1 MRNVLTFSALAL
13 SAALTV
19 ASAQTTLTPQLTV
32 KVTVQPEVKVTV
44 QPTVQLTVQPTM
56 KVTVQPA
63 VQPTVPAPVVTTE
76 PSLHLPSGL
85 SELLRDGTVI
95 TLMDAQGRA
104 VASVNADGTVKLAD
118 GMVLSSATVVSVTQ
132 GSVTTSYA
140 LAVKVNSSGQ
150 LFVTT
155 TNAEGRTQ
163 VIPLV
168 AAVNRA
174 ADAKADGRKD
184 DKKEDGKKDDKK
196 EDGKKDGKKDDVKK
210 SGDHQDQDDQ
220 DEKDGAKGDA
230 PAGEHGDSGKHGNS
244 DHR

>member
-1 MRNVLTFSALAL
+1 MRNILTFSALAL

-19 ASAQTTLTPQLTV
+19 ASAQTTTLTPQLTV

-44 QPTVQLTVQPTM
+44 QPTV
-56 KVTVQPA
+56 KVT

-76 PSLHLPSGL
+76 PSVYLPSGL

-118 GMVLSSATVVSVTQ
+118 GMVLSSATAVSVTQ

-174 ADAKADGRKD
+174 VDAKADGR
-184 DKKEDGKKDDKK
+184 KDDKK

-230 PAGEHGDSGKHGNS
+230 PAGEHGDTGKHSNS
-244 DHR
+244 DRR

>member
-1 MRNVLTFSALAL
+1 MRNILPFSALAL

-19 ASAQTTLTPQLTV
+19 ASAQTTTLTPQLTV

-44 QPTVQLTVQPTM
+44 QPTV
-56 KVTVQPA
+56 KVT

-76 PSLHLPSGL
+76 PSVYLPSGL

-95 TLMDAQGRA
+95 TLMDAQGRT

-118 GMVLSSATVVSVTQ
+118 GMVLSSATAVSVTQ

-174 ADAKADGRKD
+174 ADAKADGKKD

-196 EDGKKDGKKDDVKK
+196 E
-210 SGDHQDQDDQ
+210 
-220 DEKDGAKGDA
+220 DGAKGDA

>member
-1 MRNVLTFSALAL
+1 MRNVLTLSALAL

-19 ASAQTTLTPQLTV
+19 ASAQTTV
-32 KVTVQPEVKVTV
+32 KITVQPTVKVTV
-44 QPTVQLTVQPTM
+44 QPTVQVTVQPA
-56 KVTVQPA
+56 VQPA
-63 VQPTVPAPVVTTE
+63 VQPTVPAPVVTPA
-76 PSLHLPSGL
+76 PSVHLPSGL

-95 TLMDAQGRA
+95 TLTDAQGHA

-140 LAVKVNSSGQ
+140 LAVRVNSSGQ

-174 ADAKADGRKD
+174 ADAKADGKKD

-196 EDGKKDGKKDDVKK
+196 EDGKKDGKDDGK
-210 SGDHQDQDDQ
+210 
-220 DEKDGAKGDA
+220 KDGAKGDA

>member
-1 MRNVLTFSALAL
+1 MRNVLTLSALAL

-19 ASAQTTLTPQLTV
+19 ASAQTTV
-32 KVTVQPEVKVTV
+32 KITVQPTVKVTV
-44 QPTVQLTVQPTM
+44 QPTV

-63 VQPTVPAPVVTTE
+63 VQPTVPAPVVTPA
-76 PSLHLPSGL
+76 PSVHLPSGL
-85 SELLRDGTVI
+85 AELLRDGTVI
-95 TLMDAQGRA
+95 TLIDAQGHA

-140 LAVKVNSSGQ
+140 LAVRVNSSGQ

-174 ADAKADGRKD
+174 ADAKADG
-184 DKKEDGKKDDKK
+184 KKDDKK
-196 EDGKKDGKKDDVKK
+196 EDGKKDGKDDGKKDD
-210 SGDHQDQDDQ
+210 
-220 DEKDGAKGDA
+220 KDSDKGDA

>member
-174 ADAKADGRKD
+174 ADAKADGKKD

-196 EDGKKDGKKDDVKK
+196 EDGKKDGKDDGKKDGKDDGK
-210 SGDHQDQDDQ
+210 
-220 DEKDGAKGDA
+220 KDGAKGDA
-230 PAGEHGDSGKHGNS
+230 PAGEHGDSSKHSNS
-244 DHR
+244 DRR

>member
-1 MRNVLTFSALAL
+1 MRNILTFSALVF

-19 ASAQTTLTPQLTV
+19 ASAQTTTLTPQLTV

-44 QPTVQLTVQPTM
+44 QPTV
-56 KVTVQPA
+56 KVT

-76 PSLHLPSGL
+76 PSMYLPSGL

-118 GMVLSSATVVSVTQ
+118 GMVLSSATAVSVTQ

-174 ADAKADGRKD
+174 VDAKADGR
-184 DKKEDGKKDDKK
+184 KDDKK

-230 PAGEHGDSGKHGNS
+230 PAGEHGDSGKHSNS
-244 DHR
+244 DRR

>member
-1 MRNVLTFSALAL
+1 MRNVLILSALAL

-44 QPTVQLTVQPTM
+44 QPTVQ
-56 KVTVQPA
+56 VTVQPA
-63 VQPTVPAPVVTTE
+63 VQPTVPAPVVTPA
-76 PSLHLPSGL
+76 PSVHLPSGL

-95 TLMDAQGRA
+95 TLTDAQGHA

-132 GSVTTSYA
+132 GSVITSYA

-174 ADAKADGRKD
+174 ADAKADG
-184 DKKEDGKKDDKK
+184 KKDDKK
-196 EDGKKDGKKDDVKK
+196 DDGKKDDVKK
-210 SGDHQDQDDQ
+210 SGDHQDQD
-220 DEKDGAKGDA
+220 EKDGDKGDA

-244 DHR
+244 GHR

>member
-1 MRNVLTFSALAL
+1 MRSVLTFSALAL
-13 SAALTV
+13 STALTV

-32 KVTVQPEVKVTV
+32 KVTVQPT
-44 QPTVQLTVQPTM
+44 
-56 KVTVQPA
+56 VTVQPA
-63 VQPTVPAPVVTTE
+63 VQPIVPAPVVTPA
-76 PSLHLPSGL
+76 PSMHLPSGL
-85 SELLRDGTVI
+85 AELLRDGTVI
-95 TLMDAQGRA
+95 TLTDAQGHA

-118 GMVLSSATVVSVTQ
+118 GMVLSSATAVSVTQ

-174 ADAKADGRKD
+174 TDAKADGRKD
-184 DKKEDGKKDDKK
+184 DKKEDGKKDD
-196 EDGKKDGKKDDVKK
+196 GKKDDGKKDD
-210 SGDHQDQDDQ
+210 G
-220 DEKDGAKGDA
+220 KGDA
-230 PAGEHGDSGKHGNS
+230 PAGEHGDSSKHGNS
-244 DHR
+244 GHH

>member
-1 MRNVLTFSALAL
+1 MRNVLTLSALAL

-19 ASAQTTLTPQLTV
+19 ASAQTTV
-32 KVTVQPEVKVTV
+32 KITVQPTVKVTV
-44 QPTVQLTVQPTM
+44 QPTVQVTVQPA
-56 KVTVQPA
+56 VQPA
-63 VQPTVPAPVVTTE
+63 VQPTVPAPVVTPA
-76 PSLHLPSGL
+76 PSVHLPSGL
-85 SELLRDGTVI
+85 AELLRDGTVI
-95 TLMDAQGRA
+95 TLIDAQGHA

-140 LAVKVNSSGQ
+140 LAVRVNSSGQ

-174 ADAKADGRKD
+174 ADAKADGKKD

-196 EDGKKDGKKDDVKK
+196 EDGKKDDKK
-210 SGDHQDQDDQ
+210 
-220 DEKDGAKGDA
+220 EDGAKGDA

>member
-1 MRNVLTFSALAL
+1 MRSVLIFSALAL
-13 SAALTV
+13 STALTV

-44 QPTVQLTVQPTM
+44 QPTV
-56 KVTVQPA
+56 
-63 VQPTVPAPVVTTE
+63 PAPVVTTE
-76 PSLHLPSGL
+76 PSVHLPSGL
-85 SELLRDGTVI
+85 SELLRDGMVI

-118 GMVLSSATVVSVTQ
+118 GMVLSSATAVSVTQ

-174 ADAKADGRKD
+174 VDAKADGR
-184 DKKEDGKKDDKK
+184 KDDKK

-230 PAGEHGDSGKHGNS
+230 PAGEHGDSGKHSNS
-244 DHR
+244 DRR

>member
-1 MRNVLTFSALAL
+1 MRSVLIFSALAL
-13 SAALTV
+13 STALTV

-32 KVTVQPEVKVTV
+32 KVTVQP
-44 QPTVQLTVQPTM
+44 
-56 KVTVQPA
+56 
-63 VQPTVPAPVVTTE
+63 TVPAPVVTTE
-76 PSLHLPSGL
+76 PSVHLPSGL
-85 SELLRDGTVI
+85 SELLRDGMVI

-118 GMVLSSATVVSVTQ
+118 GMVLSSATAVSVTQ

-140 LAVKVNSSGQ
+140 LAVKVNSSGL

-155 TNAEGRTQ
+155 TNAEGRTL

-174 ADAKADGRKD
+174 ADAKADGR
-184 DKKEDGKKDDKK
+184 KDDKK

-230 PAGEHGDSGKHGNS
+230 PAGEHGDSGKHSNS
-244 DHR
+244 DRR